1 MQDGDTVEVNYRGTL
16 DDGAEFDSSYG
27 RAPLSFVVGQGQLI
41 PGFEGAVKGLT
52 LGDKVTVRLEAGDA
66 YGEPSED
73 MIFEVPRAQAP
84 EDVSE
89 GDQVQLNN
97 GAAATIV
104 QVTSEIVRIDANHPL
119 AGKALTFEI
128 EVVSINGLAR

>member
-1 MQDGDTVEVNYRGTL
+1 M
-16 DDGAEFDSSYG
+16 
-27 RAPLSFVVGQGQLI
+27 
-41 PGFEGAVKGLT
+41 GLT